1 MIAFLISAMV
11 AIAAPTLTQAA
22 SPQDPLVHL
31 SAGAATPVRAADYLY
46 SDAQQLP
53 TTGWQ
58 RADVPLLNLYAAPRF
73 SPPRVMWVRFT
84 FDNGPQGQGVQ
95 GQTGGAASAIPIA
108 WTAAYMSERFRF
120 FLNGR
125 EIYRNYS
132 DPAELPMST
141 FKPQFVAL
149 PAGMVRPGIN
159 QVAIR
164 IESAKVYTLGVS
176 RMELGPQTAIRP
188 IYDWRYI
195 TQFQGVLVSNSMLG
209 VLVLFAI
216 LLWLRRRQ
224 DMTLGWLALLGSLWF
239 IRNLRYYYETPP
251 VPIDLYWHVQINI
264 IFAMMAVFY
273 CFAARFLD
281 IRRRRMWTVISL
293 GIGATAIVSQLVLT
307 SLGISDVVS
316 HLLVIPLSLA
326 ILVVFGQAALINPRP
341 ENIAM
346 FIAATMG
353 VASAIHDFGM
363 GISIWRGAHFALLPY
378 AGVLIFLV
386 FAFALGRRLID
397 ALGTVENLNV
407 ILEDRVAAASSELER
422 TQKQI
427 RQLEVAVA
435 LEQERERIMREMHDS
450 VGANLISALAIAE
463 HGDAS
468 SRTVATL
475 KRSLTDL
482 RIAVDSLEQVD
493 GDITL
498 LLASF
503 RHRMEPELRAAGWRF
518 DWRVEDV
525 PGLPWLDSANALHVL
540 RILQEALSNAL
551 THSGGDVIA
560 FGSCLTVR
568 AGAPGIE
575 ITIADN
581 GIGLDRLS
589 SSGSRMAGGKGQA
602 NMLARARALSAELAF
617 SNVASAGASG
627 GDSGGA
633 SVTLWL
639 PIARKS
645 GGAVG

>member
-1 MIAFLISAMV
+1 MLTTALLALL
-11 AIAAPTLTQAA
+11 AAVTAHA
-22 SPQDPLVHL
+22 SPV
-31 SAGAATPVRAADYLY
+31 SAVTPIRAADYVY
-46 SDAQQLP
+46 SDADQPPQR
-53 TTGWQ
+53 GWT
-58 RADVPLLNLYAAPRF
+58 RAAVPLLNLYAAPRF
-73 SPPRVMWVRFT
+73 EPPRVMWVRFR
-84 FDNGPQGQGVQ
+84 FDAGQPGNALHAP
-95 GQTGGAASAIPIA
+95 AAMA

-141 FKPQFVAL
+141 FKPQLVAL
-149 PAGMVRPGIN
+149 PATALRPGMN
-159 QVAIR
+159 DVAIR
-164 IESAKVYTLGVS
+164 LESDKIYTLGVS
-176 RMELGPQTAIRP
+176 RMEIGPETAIRD

-209 VLVLFAI
+209 VLALFAI

-239 IRNLRYYYETPP
+239 VRNLRYYYETPP
-251 VPIDLYWHVQINI
+251 IPIDLYWHVQINI

-281 IRRRRMWTVISL
+281 IRNRRLWTIVSL
-293 GIGATAIVSQLVLT
+293 GIGTTAIVSQLVLT
-307 SLGISDVVS
+307 SMGISDVVS
-316 HLLVIPLSLA
+316 HLLVIPLSIA
-326 ILVVFGQAALINPRP
+326 ILVVFGRAAVINPRP
-341 ENIAM
+341 ENVAM
-346 FIAATMG
+346 FVASTMG

-363 GISIWRGAHFALLPY
+363 GMKAWTGAHFALLPY
-378 AGVLIFLV
+378 AGVIIFLV

-407 ILEDRVAAASSELER
+407 ILEDRVAAATSELER

-427 RQLEVAVA
+427 RELEVAVA

-450 VGANLISALAIAE
+450 VGSNLISALAIAE
-463 HGDAS
+463 HGNAPS
-468 SRTVATL
+468 STVATL

-493 GDITL
+493 GDITP

-525 PGLPWLDSANALHVL
+525 PTLAWLDSANALHVL
-540 RILQEALSNAL
+540 RILQEALSNAI

-560 FGSCLTVR
+560 FASRQSVR

-575 ITIADN
+575 ISIADN
-581 GIGLDRLS
+581 GTGLDRP
-589 SSGSRMAGGKGQA
+589 SRSRRNPIGGKGQA
-602 NMLARARALSAELAF
+602 NMLARAQALSAQLSF
-617 SNVASAGASG
+617 SNIDG
-627 GDSGGA
+627 GGA
-633 SVTLWL
+633 IVTLWL
-639 PIARKS
+639 PIAR
-645 GGAVG
+645 

>member
-1 MIAFLISAMV
+1 MMAFLITALLAIGAAGASPSPASAM
-11 AIAAPTLTQAA
+11 
-22 SPQDPLVHL
+22 SPQDPPVNL
-31 SAGAATPVRAADYLY
+31 SAAAATPIRAADYLY
-46 SDAQQLP
+46 SDAEQP
-53 TTGWQ
+53 PPDGWQ
-58 RADVPLLNLYAAPRF
+58 RAEVPLLNLYAAPRA
-73 SPPRVMWVRFT
+73 SPPRVMWVRFS
-84 FDNGPQGQGVQ
+84 FDTAPSGP
-95 GQTGGAASAIPIA
+95 ASIDAIPVA

-141 FKPQFVAL
+141 FKPQLVAL
-149 PAGMVRPGIN
+149 PVGILRPGIN

-164 IESAKVYTLGVS
+164 LESDKIYTLGVS
-176 RMELGPQTAIRP
+176 RMEIGPQTAIRA
-188 IYDWRYI
+188 IYDWRYT
-195 TQFQGVLVSNSMLG
+195 TQFQGVLISNSILG

-216 LLWLRRRQ
+216 LLWLRRRH
-224 DMTLGWLALLGSLWF
+224 DRTLGWLALLGSLWF
-239 IRNLRYYYETPP
+239 VRNLRYYYETPP

-281 IRRRRMWTVISL
+281 IRHRRLWTIVSL
-293 GIGATAIVSQLVLT
+293 GIGATAILSQLVLT

-326 ILVVFGQAALINPRP
+326 ILIVFGQAALVNPRP
-341 ENIAM
+341 EIIAM
-346 FIAATMG
+346 FVAATLG
-353 VASAIHDFGM
+353 VGSAIHDFGM
-363 GISIWRGAHFALLPY
+363 GMKAWGGTHFALLPY
-378 AGVLIFLV
+378 AGVIIFLV

-397 ALGTVENLNV
+397 ALGTVENMNV

-427 RQLEVAVA
+427 RALEVAVA

-450 VGANLISALAIAE
+450 VGANLISALAITE

-493 GDITL
+493 GDITP

-525 PGLPWLDSANALHVL
+525 PTLAWLDSANALHVL

-551 THSGGDVIA
+551 THSGGDVIVFA
-560 FGSCLTVR
+560 SKLSVR
-568 AGAPGIE
+568 AGLPGIE

-581 GIGLDRLS
+581 GIGFDRPTFPDS
-589 SSGSRMAGGKGQA
+589 NAMGGKGQA
-602 NMLARARALSAELAF
+602 NMRARAQALSADISF
-617 SNVASAGASG
+617 
-627 GDSGGA
+627 GDAENGGA
-633 SVTLWL
+633 MVTLWL
-639 PIARKS
+639 PVIR
-645 GGAVG
+645 

>member
-1 MIAFLISAMV
+1 MLTAALLAMLM
-11 AIAAPTLTQAA
+11 AAPSRAA
-22 SPQDPLVHL
+22 PAHEPA
-31 SAGAATPVRAADYLY
+31 SAVTPIRTADYLY
-46 SDAQQLP
+46 SDAQHPPQR
-53 TTGWQ
+53 GWT
-58 RADVPLLNLYAAPRF
+58 RAVVPLLNLYAAPRAE
-73 SPPRVMWVRFT
+73 PPKVMWVRFR
-84 FDNGPQGQGVQ
+84 FDAGQPGD
-95 GQTGGAASAIPIA
+95 AARSPAAMA

-141 FKPQFVAL
+141 FKPQLVAL
-149 PAGMVRPGIN
+149 PATALRPGMNDI
-159 QVAIR
+159 AIR
-164 IESAKVYTLGVS
+164 LESAKIYTLGVS
-176 RMELGPQTAIRP
+176 RMEVGPESAIRD

-209 VLVLFAI
+209 VLALFAI

-281 IRRRRMWTVISL
+281 IRNRRQWTMVSL
-293 GIGATAIVSQLVLT
+293 GIGATAIVSQLALT

-316 HLLVIPLSLA
+316 HLLVIPLSMA
-326 ILVVFGQAALINPRP
+326 ILVVFGRAALINPRP

-346 FIAATMG
+346 FVASTMG

-363 GISIWRGAHFALLPY
+363 GMKAWTGTYFALLPY
-378 AGVLIFLV
+378 AGVIIFLV

-407 ILEDRVAAASSELER
+407 ILEDRVAAATSELER

-427 RQLEVAVA
+427 RELEVAVA

-450 VGANLISALAIAE
+450 VGSNLISALAIAE

-493 GDITL
+493 GDITP

-518 DWRVEDV
+518 DWQVEDV
-525 PGLPWLDSANALHVL
+525 PALQWLDSANALHVL

-551 THSGGDVIA
+551 THSGGDVLT
-560 FGSCLTVR
+560 FGSRLSIR
-568 AGAPGIE
+568 SGLPGVE
-575 ITIADN
+575 ISVADN
-581 GIGLDRLS
+581 GTGLDQPA
-589 SSGSRMAGGKGQA
+589 GSRRNPKGGKGQA
-602 NMLARARALSAELAF
+602 NMLARAKALSAHLSF
-617 SNVASAGASG
+617 SSMEG
-627 GDSGGA
+627 GGA
-633 SVTLWL
+633 IVTLWL
-639 PIARKS
+639 PIAR
-645 GGAVG
+645 

>member
-1 MIAFLISAMV
+1 MLSHLLTAALLALL
-11 AIAAPTLTQAA
+11 AAAPCSASAAPAQAA
-22 SPQDPLVHL
+22 E
-31 SAGAATPVRAADYLY
+31 SAVTPIRTADYLY
-46 SDAQQLP
+46 SDAQQPPLR
-53 TTGWQ
+53 GWT
-58 RADVPLLNLYAAPRF
+58 RAAVPLLNLYAAPRTE
-73 SPPRVMWVRFT
+73 PPKVMWVRFR
-84 FDNGPQGQGVQ
+84 FDAGQA
-95 GQTGGAASAIPIA
+95 GAARRAPAAMA

-141 FKPQFVAL
+141 FKPQLVAL
-149 PAGMVRPGIN
+149 PAADLRPGLN
-159 QVAIR
+159 DVAIR
-164 IESAKVYTLGVS
+164 LESAKIYTLGVS
-176 RMELGPQTAIRP
+176 RMEIGPESAIRD

-209 VLVLFAI
+209 VLALFAI

-281 IRRRRMWTVISL
+281 IRNRRLWTLVSL
-293 GIGATAIVSQLVLT
+293 GIGTTAIISQLVLT

-316 HLLVIPLSLA
+316 HLLVIPLSIA
-326 ILVVFGQAALINPRP
+326 ILVVFGRAAVINPRP

-346 FIAATMG
+346 FVASTMG

-363 GISIWRGAHFALLPY
+363 GMKAWSGAHFALLPY
-378 AGVLIFLV
+378 AGVIIFLV

-407 ILEDRVAAASSELER
+407 ILEDRVAAATSELER

-427 RQLEVAVA
+427 RELEVAVA

-450 VGANLISALAIAE
+450 VGSNLISALAIAE
-463 HGDAS
+463 HGDAPS
-468 SRTVATL
+468 STVATL

-493 GDITL
+493 GDITP

-518 DWRVEDV
+518 DWQVEDV
-525 PGLPWLDSANALHVL
+525 PALPWLDSANALHVL

-551 THSGGDVIA
+551 AHSGGNVIRFA
-560 FGSCLTVR
+560 SSASNCDGQ
-568 AGAPGIE
+568 AGIA
-575 ITIADN
+575 ITLSDN
-581 GIGLDRLS
+581 GCGLQSAHGNEAVARQ
-589 SSGSRMAGGKGQA
+589 GKGQA
-602 NMLARARALSAELAF
+602 NMLARAKALNAR
-617 SNVASAGASG
+617 VTIASG
-627 GDSGGA
+627 DGADVSGVV
-633 SVTLWL
+633 VTLWL
-639 PIARKS
+639 PLHRN
-645 GGAVG
+645 

>member
-1 MIAFLISAMV
+1 MMAFLITAWV
-11 AIAAPTLTQAA
+11 AIGAAAAAPIAAPAT
-22 SPQDPLVHL
+22 SPQDRLVHL
-31 SAGAATPVRAADYLY
+31 SASAATPVRTAEYLY
-46 SDAQQLP
+46 SDAEQLP
-53 TTGWQ
+53 PSGWQ
-58 RADVPLLNLYAAPRF
+58 QAQVPLLNLYAAPRF
-73 SPPRVMWVRFT
+73 APPSVMWVRFS
-84 FDNGPQGQGVQ
+84 FDTGPAGQSGQG
-95 GQTGGAASAIPIA
+95 TAGGTVSAVPLA

-141 FKPQFVAL
+141 FKPQLVAL
-149 PAGMVRPGIN
+149 PAGLVRPGVN

-164 IESAKVYTLGVS
+164 LESAKIYTLGVS
-176 RMELGPQTAIRP
+176 RMEVGPQTAIRA
-188 IYDWRYI
+188 IYDWRYV

-224 DMTLGWLALLGSLWF
+224 DMTLGWLALLGGLWF

-273 CFAARFLD
+273 CFAAGFLD
-281 IRRRRMWTVISL
+281 IRHRRLWTIVSL
-293 GIGATAIVSQLVLT
+293 GIGTTAIVSQLVLT

-326 ILVVFGQAALINPRP
+326 ILVVFGQAALVNPRP

-346 FIAATMG
+346 FVAATMG

-363 GISIWRGAHFALLPY
+363 GMKAWNGTHFALLPY
-378 AGVLIFLV
+378 AGVIIFLV

-427 RQLEVAVA
+427 RELEVAVA

-525 PGLPWLDSANALHVL
+525 PALDWLDSANALHVL

-560 FGSCLTVR
+560 FGSGLSAR
-568 AGAPGIE
+568 MGSPGIE

-581 GIGLDRLS
+581 GIGLERPS
-589 SSGSRMAGGKGQA
+589 SSGNHAMGGKGQT
-602 NMLARARALSAELAF
+602 NMLARAHALSAHLSF
-617 SNVASAGASG
+617 SNSQT
-627 GDSGGA
+627 GGA
-633 SVTLWL
+633 IVMLWL
-639 PIARKS
+639 PISR
-645 GGAVG
+645 